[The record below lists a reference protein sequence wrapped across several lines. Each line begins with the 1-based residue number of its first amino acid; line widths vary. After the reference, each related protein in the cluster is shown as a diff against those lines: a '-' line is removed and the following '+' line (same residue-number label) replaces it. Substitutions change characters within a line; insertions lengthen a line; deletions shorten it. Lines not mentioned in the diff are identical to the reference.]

1 MYVTA
6 MTEESC
12 MELKENKDGYMGGG
26 AWREEMEGK
35 WYD

>member
-12 MELKENKDGYMGGG
+12 MDLKENKDGYMGGG
-26 AWREEMEGK
+26 VEGRKWREK